1 MSAFDIF
8 ALTSI
13 YEGFG
18 LVLLEA
24 MAASRPVIASRSSAL
39 PEVVADGETGILRGS
54 VQRPEEVA
62 AAFHKLR
69 DGRLRTRF
77 GEAGRARVLRN
88 FTSKKCGSKPTRYMR
103 DVCAPTC
110 EN

>member
-24 MAASRPVIASRSSAL
+24 MSSRLPVVATRAGAVA
-39 PEVVADGETGILRGS
+39 EVVADGETGILVGS
-54 VQRPEEVA
+54 RRPEEVA

-77 GEAGRARVLRN
+77 GETGRARVLRE
-88 FTSKKCGSKPTRYMR
+88 FTSKKCGSKPTRCMR
-103 DVCAPTC
+103 DVCAPVL
-110 EN
+110 